1 MVTQFDVESNS
12 WTYNPAFQVRDT
24 WRKAVEEVATRAR
37 AVLPEPVHGRIE
49 KAIQIVLNGDV
60 ELLPDDKA
68 KVGSQSNGV
77 TKYFI
82 VDGTCDCRD
91 FEKAV
96 DHWCKH
102 RLAYGIYKRSRALA
116 KEQLQALDSPASKAA
131 EPVEPVVEVPVESV
145 IPVTP
150 TPEPVMQAALVVP
163 QSLLPEAPASANVYI
178 TIAGRKVQLTLRD
191 HDEENLLSRMEKLL
205 ERFPSDEAPEPEAS
219 TTPPENW
226 CQIHQVYM
234 RQYSNAKGSWFS
246 HRLDNKNWCNGKGR
260 GK

>member
-1 MVTQFDVESNS
+1 MVMVTQFDVESNS

-116 KEQLQALDSPASKAA
+116 KEQLQALDSPAAKAA
-131 EPVEPVVEVPVESV
+131 EPVEPVVEVPVE
-145 IPVTP
+145 PV
-150 TPEPVMQAALVVP
+150 E
-163 QSLLPEAPASANVYI
+163 
-178 TIAGRKVQLTLRD
+178 
-191 HDEENLLSRMEKLL
+191 
-205 ERFPSDEAPEPEAS
+205 
-219 TTPPENW
+219 
-226 CQIHQVYM
+226 
-234 RQYSNAKGSWFS
+234 
-246 HRLDNKNWCNGKGR
+246 
-260 GK
+260 